1 LVLVMLSRSLKR
13 KRIEFKILQTIG
25 TVIRIYWLSIFN
37 YWTVFCGL
45 VSLMSKFS
53 VQNISHYIYIICFL
67 SVIPIYA
74 AKADAIS
81 GYIRDSETGENLPG
95 VSIFL
100 VNSNFGASS
109 DYRGRF
115 VIRDIPDDIRDI
127 KLRIHLIGY
136 EEEFVELGQIDDL
149 SSIEILL
156 TPSPWKM
163 DNVVVTGTRRNYILK
178 DVPVTTELI
187 TAEEFKKTGAL
198 TVDEAL
204 DSHIGVTITDDLSGK
219 GISLRGVDPSRVLI
233 LIDGNRVIGRVQG
246 SLDIGQLP
254 LANVKQI
261 EIIKGTGSTLY
272 GSDAIGGVVNIIT
285 RKPPALT
292 NLNLYG
298 SYGSFN
304 SSDIQA
310 DISSSLMGNGINF
323 TTKYEHTDGFDL
335 DKTTEHTNGLE
346 NIDRFNINNK
356 TIIGIS
362 PGWDIEIAPGFMA
375 ESKYWIETQQIGSAI
390 KINFD
395 DYEYNYRY
403 DLSLR
408 SKTNL
413 KDKADLTLGLNGS
426 LYDHTWEK
434 HSRAGI
440 FIDTSIT
447 RDDIVEFSLLYHRAL
462 AGGHILTFGGDISTQ
477 GLKSDQLESGEERI
491 YQEDI
496 YAQYEW
502 RPVSKIV
509 LLPGARLEHHK
520 TYGNH
525 FNPSFNIM
533 WDACSYFNLRGSV
546 SRGFRAPS
554 IKELYFEF
562 DHSAEGYK
570 VIGGGEHLR
579 PETSDNYSIT
589 AEINYN
595 KKAIHRLSYFKNDLN
610 DLIEFVEI
618 DPSDYDNPADT
629 SIYYRGIYRYD
640 NILKAKTEGIEW
652 ETEIRI
658 LDKLDL
664 SFSYTY
670 LLAKNLSDT
679 SSIDSTSSDDSE
691 PDLINRPRHTFKF
704 NTGYLVKPIGVNL
717 NFWGYWHDRKLWSS
731 RGDTPEL
738 TSDNYAP
745 SRWNLNIGLG
755 KTIFSNFD
763 LLFKVENI
771 TNETNVNYNYWPE
784 RSYNLGVTFNF
795 EKGR

>member
-1 LVLVMLSRSLKR
+1 M
-13 KRIEFKILQTIG
+13 
-25 TVIRIYWLSIFN
+25 
-37 YWTVFCGL
+37 
-45 VSLMSKFS
+45 MSSMSAFS
-53 VQNISHYIYIICFL
+53 VRNISRYIFVNFL
-67 SVIPIYA
+67 VIVIHVCTAEAYT
-74 AKADAIS
+74 IS
-81 GYIRDSETGENLPG
+81 GSVRDSITGENLPG
-95 VSIFL
+95 ASVFV
-100 VNSNFGASS
+100 VNSSLGASS

-115 VIRDIPDDIRDI
+115 VINDLPENIREI
-127 KLRIHLIGY
+127 KLKIHLIGY
-136 EEEFVELGQIDDL
+136 DDKFVELSNINDL
-149 SSIEILL
+149 SAIKISL

-163 DNVVVTGTRRNYILK
+163 DNVVITGTRRNYILK

-187 TAEEFKKTGAL
+187 TADEFRKTGAL

-219 GISLRGVDPSRVLI
+219 GISLRGVDPSRVLV

-272 GSDAIGGVVNIIT
+272 GSDALGGVVNIIT

-292 NLNLYG
+292 SFNLYG

-304 SSDIQA
+304 TSNIQA
-310 DISSSLMGNGINF
+310 DINSRLKGNGINF

-335 DKTTEHTNGLE
+335 DKSTEHTNGLE
-346 NIDRFNINNK
+346 NVDRFNINNK
-356 TIIGIS
+356 TVVGIS
-362 PGWDIEIAPGFMA
+362 PGWEIEIAPGFMA
-375 ESKYWIETQQIGSAI
+375 ESKYWIETQEIGSDI

-403 DLSLR
+403 DLSLK

-413 KDKADLTLGLNGS
+413 KDKADLILGLDGS

-434 HSRAGI
+434 YSRAGV

-447 RDDIVEFSLLYHRAL
+447 KDDIVEFSLLYNRTL
-462 AGGHILTFGGDISTQ
+462 ASGHILTFGGDLSTQ
-477 GLKSDQLESGEERI
+477 GLRSEQLASGDERI
-491 YQEDI
+491 YQQDI
-496 YAQYEW
+496 YTQYEW
-502 RPVSKIV
+502 RPVKKII
-509 LLPGARLEHHK
+509 LLPGVRFEHHK
-520 TYGNH
+520 TYGDH

-533 WDACSYFNLRGSV
+533 WDACSYFNLRGSI

-579 PETSDNYSIT
+579 PETSDNFSIT

-595 KKAIHRLSYFKNDLN
+595 KKAIHRFTYFRNDLN

-618 DPSDYDNPADT
+618 DPSEYDNPADT

-679 SSIDSTSSDDSE
+679 LSGDSA

-704 NTGYLVKPIGVNL
+704 NTGYLIALIGVDL
-717 NFWGYWHDRKLWSS
+717 NFWGYWHDRMLWTS

-738 TSDNYAP
+738 TSDDYAP

-755 KTIFSNFD
+755 KTLFRNFD

-784 RSYNLGVTFNF
+784 RSYNLSVAFNF
-795 EKGR
+795 EKGK